1 MSKRGMMLVVL
12 SCCVVPA
19 AHAAE
24 SAPAAKTAIAETRAL
39 PGGAVLRFSSDAK
52 YELGRPIKL
61 QLAPMGSD
69 KTAVQVIKLT
79 AGRVSISIPQSKH
92 PKTAVLI
99 QGPRKVSAVAKGGE
113 SLVITA
119 AERVTVAAVQGEMLA
134 ALGNDWK
141 SLASG
146 IVRSFGAGQTSEQAA
161 PQPPQLS
168 VSKRVLLALRGSVNP
183 TVQAVPDANVE
194 HRRLWLYRVEGKQK
208 KPLFESEWR
217 SDSQQLPELGPGQYE
232 LQARAVDRFG
242 VESAASA
249 PLTLR
254 VVGAELPEGTRLV
267 GDTLLLGRS
276 TRVKLIGA
284 QGLEASYGRASVFM
298 PAPPDVGLARG
309 QSTLLRLREPG
320 SKEELAVQLEP
331 RTVRANIAIG
341 PRTARWPSDPLQ
353 VSVKLFDHRGKPVTD
368 PLKTKPRVFVN
379 VDPVDPNWSHSGNT
393 YTAKVPPASG
403 NGPWVV
409 RVEVSDDFGDEVGR
423 NFIELSASGGRTA
436 STVASAAQAGRR

>member
-1 MSKRGMMLVVL
+1 MSKRGMMLVAL

-24 SAPAAKTAIAETRAL
+24 SGPAAKAATAETRKL

-61 QLAPMGSD
+61 QLAPTGSE

-92 PKTAVLI
+92 PKTAILV
-99 QGPRKVSAVAKGGE
+99 QAPRKVGAVAKGGE

-119 AERVTVAAVQGEMLA
+119 PDRVTVAAVQGEMLA

-141 SLASG
+141 PLASG
-146 IVRSFGAGQTSEQAA
+146 TVRSFGAGQTSEQAM
-161 PQPPQLS
+161 PQPPQLNAE
-168 VSKRVLLALRGSVNP
+168 KTVLLALGGSVTP
-183 TVQAVPDANVE
+183 SVQAAPDANVE
-194 HRRLWLYRVEGKQK
+194 LRRLWLFRVEGKHK
-208 KPLFESEWR
+208 KPLLEAEWR
-217 SDSQQLPELGPGQYE
+217 SDSRQLPELGPGRYE

-242 VESAASA
+242 VESALSE
-249 PLTLR
+249 PITLR
-254 VVGAELPEGTRLV
+254 VVGAELPEGTRLL

-320 SKEELAVQLEP
+320 SKEEVAVQLEP
-331 RTVRANIAIG
+331 RTVRAEVAIG
-341 PRTARWPSDPLQ
+341 PQSARWPGDPLQ
-353 VSVKLFDHRGKPVTD
+353 VSVKLFDHRGKPMTD

-379 VDPVDPNWSHSGNT
+379 VDPVDPGWSHSGNT

-403 NGPWVV
+403 SGPWVV

-423 NFIELSASGGRTA
+423 NFIELSASAATTA
-436 STVASAAQAGRR
+436 SN